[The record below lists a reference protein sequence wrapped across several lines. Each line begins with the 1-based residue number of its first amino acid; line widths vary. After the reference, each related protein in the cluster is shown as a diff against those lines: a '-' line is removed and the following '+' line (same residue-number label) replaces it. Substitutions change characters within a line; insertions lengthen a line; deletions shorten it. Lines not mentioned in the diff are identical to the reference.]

1 MGGRGRT
8 VLQVHICI
16 YGAFSLM
23 KRVVFF
29 VWYRVSFMWNG
40 RLEFLILS
48 AGEGIFGGY
57 SS

>member
-1 MGGRGRT
+1 MT
-8 VLQVHICI
+8 VFLKANYFKTYWFIA
-16 YGAFSLM
+16 YSLM

-29 VWYRVSFMWNG
+29 VWYKVSFMWNG
-40 RLEFLILS
+40 RLEFLAFS